1 MNRMGIGAKVTL
13 KKGAAILG
21 HQEISTGY
29 GYASGQRAYA
39 HFGLGDETKV
49 DVHAA
54 LPNGKKI
61 VKEGVAADQL
71 LTIEEP

>member
-1 MNRMGIGAKVTL
+1 MRISAGGSLIGF
-13 KKGAAILG
+13 
-21 HQEISTGY
+21 QEITTGY

-49 DVHAA
+49 SVEIR

-61 VKEGVAADQL
+61 VKDSVNADQL
-71 LTIEEP
+71 LTVEEP